1 MASSQEIQDS
11 DAIITIKAK
20 NFIFC
25 SVLAFHITKPIV
37 VPRKPKKLLGKLIM
51 KKYDLEYDYRSLA
64 MHKKINRKISKFCLV
79 DDVLAKSD
87 TARSLSDLL

>member
-1 MASSQEIQDS
+1 
-11 DAIITIKAK
+11 
-20 NFIFC
+20 
-25 SVLAFHITKPIV
+25 
-37 VPRKPKKLLGKLIM
+37 M